1 MENFFTGP
9 IRDIQIGDYS
19 KFRKKPEMV
28 YLHDIINKGLQINI
42 DRPAEDLIRIIQD
55 KEDEEIVDTERQ
67 ELQTR
72 RRVINLVR
80 DSDITTAMEGKWVGE
95 TNSGGGRKITKKNIN
110 KIKNKKTNKIY
121 SKKVRLN

>member
-1 MENFFTGP
+1 M
-9 IRDIQIGDYS
+9 I
-19 KFRKKPEMV
+19 
-28 YLHDIINKGLQINI
+28 YLNDIIKNGLQIDI
-42 DRPAEDLIRIIQD
+42 DRPAEDLLRIIQE

-67 ELQTR
+67 ELQAR

-80 DSDITTAMEGKWVGE
+80 DSDIITAMEGNWVGKGS
-95 TNSGGGRKITKKNIN
+95 SGGGRKITKKNIN